1 MKLYYKIFLIAYLIV
16 IATVGIGGFFL
27 TNGAISTILDTQTQ
41 RVIASNESAAKMFVL
56 LLQEEQNPRGRI
68 NSITQRLAM
77 LSNSENIR
85 LTIYS
90 PDSEPMPRELD
101 SESLS
106 RDLLFQSLEPG
117 QQGSRYLGQ
126 GSNLFEAAVR
136 VQYEQ
141 EDYLILSVSD
151 FTEAFSQ
158 RDRILGQ
165 YRLILFVSALLSA
178 AALFFF
184 AMRVARP
191 IQKIS
196 RVSGNIAKGQYD
208 RRVELSERSAGSAEI
223 AELAENFNRMADQVE
238 ENIHSLERENE
249 RQQEFVSNFTHEL
262 KTPMTSIIGYA
273 DLLRSYDLSEEEI
286 RKFSDSI
293 HREGKRLEKLSMT
306 LLELL
311 VMQHE
316 PPELAPLSIRQFS
329 QEFGGTAAFITQKY
343 GVKIRFELKNAI
355 VLAEGT
361 LLHSLLNNL
370 TENAAKASEK
380 DATIEISGKPE
391 GDLYEICVA
400 DHGRGISPEALAKI
414 TEPFYMED
422 KSRSRSQGGAG
433 LGLALC
439 AKIAAIHKTQL
450 RFESELSKGTKV
462 SFALMLQKGRR
473 EKNET
478 G

>member
-16 IATVGIGGFFL
+16 IATVGIGGFL
-27 TNGAISTILDTQTQ
+27 LVNGTVSTLLDTQTQ
-41 RVIASNESAAKMFVL
+41 RVIASNESAAKMFL
-56 LLQEEQNPRGRI
+56 ILCEEEQNASS
-68 NSITQRLAM
+68 NVSSIGARLSM
-77 LSNSENIR
+77 LSNSDGIR
-85 LTIYS
+85 LSIYTR
-90 PDSEPMPRELD
+90 DSDAMPSELL
-101 SESLS
+101 EE
-106 RDLLFQSLEPG
+106 LEPG
-117 QQGSRYLGQ
+117 EQGSRYTGG
-126 GSNLFEAAVR
+126 GSTLFEAATR
-136 VQYEQ
+136 VTYED

-151 FTEAFSQ
+151 FSEVLSQ
-158 RDRILGQ
+158 RDRILRQ
-165 YRLILFVSALLSA
+165 YRIILVFSALASA

-184 AMRVARP
+184 ALRIAKP

-208 RRVELSERSAGSAEI
+208 KRVELDERTAGSAEI
-223 AELAENFNRMADQVE
+223 AELADNFNRMADQIE
-238 ENIHSLERENE
+238 ENIHSLELENE

-273 DLLRSYDLSEEEI
+273 DLLRSYDLTEEEV

-316 PPELAPLSIRQFS
+316 PPELTPLSIRQFS
-329 QEFGGTAAFITQKY
+329 SEFGGTAAFITQKY
-343 GVKIRFELKNAI
+343 DVSIKLDLRNAI
-355 VLAEGT
+355 VLAEAT

-380 DATIEISGKPE
+380 GGSIEITGKTNGE
-391 GDLYEICVA
+391 LYEITVE
-400 DHGRGISPEALAKI
+400 DHGRGISKEALARI

-422 KSRSRSQGGAG
+422 KSRSRLQGGAG

-450 RFESELSKGTKV
+450 RFESELCKGTSV
-462 SFALMLQKGRR
+462 SFSLMLGKSRK
-473 EKNET
+473 EKHET
-478 G
+478 D

>member
-27 TNGAISTILDTQTQ
+27 VNGAVSTILDTQTQ
-41 RVIASNESAAKMFVL
+41 RVIASNESAAQMFL
-56 LLQEEQNPRGRI
+56 ILCEEEQDAGGKI
-68 NSITQRLAM
+68 NSIRQKLSM
-77 LSNSENIR
+77 LSSSDNIR
-85 LTIYS
+85 LSIYTSDSAAIPNELLDELS
-90 PDSEPMPRELD
+90 PGE
-101 SESLS
+101 
-106 RDLLFQSLEPG
+106 
-117 QQGSRYLGQ
+117 QGSRYTGEE
-126 GSNLFEAAVR
+126 NRLFEAATR
-136 VQYEQ
+136 VNYDG

-151 FTEAFSQ
+151 FSQVLSQ

-165 YRLILFVSALLSA
+165 YRVVLLVSALVSA

-184 AMRVARP
+184 ALRIAHP
-191 IQKIS
+191 IQNIS
-196 RVSGNIAKGQYD
+196 NVSGKIAKGQYD
-208 RRVELSERSAGSAEI
+208 RRVELSARSAGSAEI
-223 AELAENFNRMADQVE
+223 AELAENFNRMADTVE

-273 DLLRSYDLSEEEI
+273 DLLRSYDLTEEEI
-286 RKFSDSI
+286 RQFSDSI

-316 PPELAPLSIRQFS
+316 PPELTPLSMRQFS
-329 QEFGGTAAFITQKY
+329 REFGGTAAFITQKY
-343 GVKIRFELKNAI
+343 GVSIRLELKNAI

-370 TENAAKASEK
+370 TENAAKASESG
-380 DATIEISGKPE
+380 AEIEVTGKTE
-391 GDLYEICVA
+391 GDLYEICVE
-400 DHGRGISPEALAKI
+400 DHGRGISKEALEKI

-439 AKIAAIHKTQL
+439 AKIAQIHKTKL
-450 RFESELSKGTKV
+450 RFESEPGKGTKV
-462 SFALMLQKGRR
+462 SFSLMIDKGQERTR
-473 EKNET
+473 
-478 G
+478 